1 MKLTVYP
8 WQDRE
13 FVAVSGEATEGN
25 DATEQTRE
33 LLQRFGSEL
42 RRLGLSLDN
51 TVRTRLWGVDRDSR
65 DQGGLERVKVLSG
78 KARSASSSYISPHH
92 FDSASSKVA
101 IDLLAMRPHQ
111 PHAEKFLK
119 EYDPPIIPLRY
130 LTYDSMAV
138 LSGVTAVLPTLAD
151 QLDNI
156 LTRIETSLS
165 RRRTAHGTMLSTSPS
180 SSTVARSS
188 TTCASSSASAY
199 PVRSPKPNTPSSTAT
214 PHPASSSRSKQRPS
228 SPPPNSNPHHKLKG
242 RP

>member
-13 FVAVSGEATEGN
+13 FVAVSGEATQGD

-33 LLQRFGSEL
+33 LLGRFDNEL

-92 FDSASSKVA
+92 FDSTQAKVA
-101 IDLLAMRPHQ
+101 IDLLAMRPRE

-165 RRRTAHGTMLSTSPS
+165 DAGCSWDDVVHTAFFLHRSQKLEDLRKLFSQRVASQIPETEYAFVNGYSTPGKLIEVEVTAKLPS
-180 SSTVARSS
+180 R
-188 TTCASSSASAY
+188 
-199 PVRSPKPNTPSSTAT
+199 
-214 PHPASSSRSKQRPS
+214 
-228 SPPPNSNPHHKLKG
+228 
-242 RP
+242 